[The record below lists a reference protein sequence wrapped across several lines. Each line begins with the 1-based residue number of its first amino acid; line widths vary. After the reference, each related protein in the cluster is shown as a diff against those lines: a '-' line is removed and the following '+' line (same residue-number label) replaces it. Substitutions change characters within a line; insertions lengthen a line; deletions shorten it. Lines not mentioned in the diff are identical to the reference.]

1 MHKPKT
7 LLATKYIWFQILC
20 RRFSKKLSE
29 TPAKISCLI
38 ELICVLASTREII
51 IRLPSSN
58 SSFSSFFYL
67 WMLLLSHS
75 VMSDSLWPLGWQY
88 ARFLCPPLS
97 PRVCSNSCSLNW
109 WCYQTILSFVT
120 PFSFCLQSFPASGPI
135 PMGHLFLL
143 GDQST
148 RASTLASVLPMNI
161 QGWFPLGLTG
171 MIFLQSKEPSI
182 LWHSAFFIVQL
193 SHPYMTT
200 GKITALT
207 IWTFIGKVMSL
218 LFFLI

>member
-97 PRVCSNSCSLNW
+97 PRVCSNSCSLSW
-109 WCYQTILSFVT
+109 YCYLTISGYLTILCR
-120 PFSFCLQSFPASGPI
+120 P
-135 PMGHLFLL
+135 LL
-143 GDQST
+143 
-148 RASTLASVLPMNI
+148 LL
-161 QGWFPLGLTG
+161 
-171 MIFLQSKEPSI
+171 PSI
-182 LWHSAFFIVQL
+182 FPSIRAYSNGSPLPVRW
-193 SHPYMTT
+193 PKY
-200 GKITALT
+200 
-207 IWTFIGKVMSL
+207 
-218 LFFLI
+218 